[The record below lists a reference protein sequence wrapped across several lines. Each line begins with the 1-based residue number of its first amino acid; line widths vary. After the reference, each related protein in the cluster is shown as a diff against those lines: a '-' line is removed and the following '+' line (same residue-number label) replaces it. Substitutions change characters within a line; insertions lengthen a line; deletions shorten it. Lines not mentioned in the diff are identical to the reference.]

1 LRSLPEGAIDA
12 GIRRRRVNQVHDK
25 PTEVFYPAKRSL
37 VNARGVRN
45 ELVRLYTEIK
55 AELIDPV
62 RAGRLIACLNTIQAM
77 DNGTLADQRLT
88 EIEERLALIKPNGH
102 ANGHGL
108 NGRVARR

>member
-1 LRSLPEGAIDA
+1 
-12 GIRRRRVNQVHDK
+12 
-25 PTEVFYPAKRSL
+25 
-37 VNARGVRN
+37 
-45 ELVRLYTEIK
+45 
-55 AELIDPV
+55 
-62 RAGRLIACLNTIQAM
+62 M